1 MGQLKEVNFGV
12 KHVVI
17 EPTLG
22 GPISKKGPRPKV
34 IDYEPPWEHNPTSCG
49 MCGQRVYVRMVLALC
64 DHCLKATSRNED
76 YRLRKQRERGRVKL
90 VEVKEWDEDGDIDG
104 AETD

>member
-1 MGQLKEVNFGV
+1 MGQIKEVDFGV

-22 GPISKKGPRPKV
+22 GPISKKGPRAKV
-34 IDYEPPWEHNPTSCG
+34 IDYEPPWQHNPTSCG
-49 MCGQRVYVRMVLALC
+49 MCGQRVDVCMVIKLC

-76 YRLRKQRERGRVKL
+76 YRLRKQRERTRKHL
-90 VEVKEWDEDGDIDG
+90 VEVVEWIED
-104 AETD
+104 AEDNSQ